1 MEQRRQK
8 MTNFERIINMTAEE
22 FAIEFVDFMS
32 KYEPYIAYNKM
43 QSIMTAIRYLESEEG
58 QNWK

>member
-1 MEQRRQK
+1 

-22 FAIEFVDFMS
+22 FAIEFVDFMAE
-32 KYEPYIAYNKM
+32 YEPYIAYNKM
-43 QSIMTAIRYLESEEG
+43 QSIMTAIRYLESEED

>member
-1 MEQRRQK
+1 MEQRRKK

-22 FAIEFVDFMS
+22 FAIEFVDFMV

-43 QSIMTAIRYLESEEG
+43 QSIITAIRYLESEEG
-58 QNWK
+58 